1 MVPSLRYGDPLRKL
15 RSHTGRWQIFLC
27 AELVASRPPRG
38 GDARVRVV
46 GATRDHSKQKPTPVR
61 NECAPRRFTPRGP
74 PIGELFADVER
85 PDPRSLVVPHSQPP
99 PILRILFDQIPPK
112 ATQCYSPSFLSPRA
126 FFGYSL
132 LSPGRERGSG
142 RLILQRNQVCAH
154 PLTRKHSP
162 KKRTV
167 TPPCPSIPSEQWFW
181 RDDVKLSA
189 FGNPARLLRNRPSG
203 LQPRRRPMGGLV
215 RCRRLLTPPLLPTL
229 PPCRAKTHRNIYATT
244 NRANHL
250 FPVLSCSTRPQPA
263 PSPPPTRRWVG
274 RLGPLTITGGC
285 RTYAPPEWQ
294 DRGWP

>member
-1 MVPSLRYGDPLRKL
+1 MPSIRYGDPLRKL
-15 RSHTGRWQIFLC
+15 RSHTGRWQIFLYP
-27 AELVASRPPRG
+27 ELVASRPPRG
-38 GDARVRVV
+38 GEARVRVV

-85 PDPRSLVVPHSQPP
+85 PDPRSLVVPHTQPP

-167 TPPCPSIPSEQWFW
+167 TPPVPLHP
-181 RDDVKLSA
+181 
-189 FGNPARLLRNRPSG
+189 FGAMVLEGRRQAVGLREPRPPPP
-203 LQPRRRPMGGLV
+203 Q
-215 RCRRLLTPPLLPTL
+215 PPLGAAAQAAADGGFGSM
-229 PPCRAKTHRNIYATT
+229 PPA
-244 NRANHL
+244 
-250 FPVLSCSTRPQPA
+250 PD
-263 PSPPPTRRWVG
+263 PSPPPNPTTMPRKDTQKHLRHHQPGKPSLPSPLLFHPPPTSPLPPPHAVG
-274 RLGPLTITGGC
+274 SVAWAR
-285 RTYAPPEWQ
+285 
-294 DRGWP
+294 